1 MKGEPPLAFDFY
13 LLARA
18 VLDAADAGLEDI
30 RKRDIEEMDLS
41 PLVVREFVAGVV
53 LREPLW
59 LTPMLSEDGE
69 LLRLEFGELGID
81 VFAPTRREL
90 QEELAEQLGM
100 LWAEF
105 ALEADEK
112 LSEPATE
119 LKKRLWNRTTLS
131 AGHGAS

>member
-1 MKGEPPLAFDFY
+1 MKGEPPSAFDFY
-13 LLARA
+13 FLGRA
-18 VLDAADAGLEDI
+18 VLDAADAVL
-30 RKRDIEEMDLS
+30 EEMDLS

-53 LREPLW
+53 LREPQW

-69 LLRLEFGELGID
+69 LLRLEFGELDID

-90 QEELAEQLGM
+90 QEELGEQLAM

-119 LKKRLWNRTTLS
+119 LKKRLWNRTTLT
-131 AGHGAS
+131 AGHGA